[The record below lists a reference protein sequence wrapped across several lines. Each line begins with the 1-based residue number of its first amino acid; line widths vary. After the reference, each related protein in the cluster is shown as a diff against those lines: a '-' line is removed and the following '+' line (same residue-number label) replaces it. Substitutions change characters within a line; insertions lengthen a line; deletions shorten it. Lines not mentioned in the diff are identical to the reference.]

1 MNYYEIIERS
11 KQWPIH
17 YELANFHVRC
27 LKTQFSEHP
36 WSIAECEYEFLQN
49 KIRERNCKC
58 GFEIGTGTGISSI
71 GAGLAFKETSGYL
84 VTLDPFVEE
93 FFGRCDLYSKDNRE
107 QSLSGVG
114 LRIQYILDSL
124 GLPVDSVIGWS
135 PQDIES
141 TFPRH
146 FESSEKLDYVFIDG
160 RHQSDSTRQDFDSIL
175 PFLADSCIL
184 FFHDVPCI
192 NTQTQDY
199 ISEKLGTNW
208 VKPEQFKN
216 PYGFNLSYLE
226 R

>member
-11 KQWPIH
+11 KTWPIH

-36 WSIAECEYEFLQN
+36 WSVAECEYEFLRN
-49 KIRERNCKC
+49 KIKERGCKF
-58 GFEIGTGTGISSI
+58 GFEIGTGTGISTI
-71 GAGLAFKETSGYL
+71 GAGLAFKETGGHL

-114 LRIQYILDSL
+114 LHLQGILDEL
-124 GLPVDSVIGWS
+124 ELPVESVIGWS
-135 PQDIES
+135 PQDV
-141 TFPRH
+141 
-146 FESSEKLDYVFIDG
+146 ESSIIKYFPQGKLDYVFIDA
-160 RHQSDSTRQDFDSIL
+160 RHQSDSTLEDFNAVL
-175 PFLADSCIL
+175 PFLADNCII

-192 NTQTQDY
+192 DESTQNY
-199 ISEKLGTNW
+199 ISEKLRSNW

-216 PYGFNLSYLE
+216 PYGFNLCYLE